1 MIRVGMK
8 KKGYVHCLRPAESS
22 HNSTSNDWVLIPLV
36 ILKDIKSSKPN
47 FEIESHFWDE
57 FQALAKKHQTKVRVF
72 FIFKHTSSSIP
83 LIFSLMDSRSIR
95 SGILDSSTSNSEP
108 RARR

>member
-22 HNSTSNDWVLIPLV
+22 HNSISYDWVLTPLV